1 MLKPRSSPVAS
12 SGDLCPGVGLAQSVF
27 RTGEESVDQPDQK
40 DDGAMKM
47 RLDHGSTNSMARQ
60 LWWTLRVPA
69 SPGRAGPGSGRS
81 FLTVSIKPTLR
92 DGCLARLVIFHEARS
107 TRRSQRLVVELWPTR
122 TTSGA
127 DTTSFP
133 KTAIPSRLVRGN
145 PSRGQPTGLARC
157 RRLHSMFHCH
167 ASQQPRH
174 SSRPLK
180 QPCLAAVASSKT
192 PCSSKHLSRF
202 DSTIYVPA

>member
-1 MLKPRSSPVAS
+1 
-12 SGDLCPGVGLAQSVF
+12 
-27 RTGEESVDQPDQK
+27 
-40 DDGAMKM
+40 MKM

-174 SSRPLK
+174 SSRPFE
-180 QPCLAAVASSKT
+180 AAV
-192 PCSSKHLSRF
+192 PCSRGVVEDTQQFQAPLQIRFDHICARVDRCGLSRR
-202 DSTIYVPA
+202 TYYVVYPRTTRPEVASPRVGPVPVVC